1 MGNSGKAGS
10 FSQPT
15 QWSLILRA
23 RGEGPE
29 ARAAL
34 EQLVRTYRK
43 FLIWLIRVGGHPP
56 DLTPDELANEFLLQV
71 LRRRDIAKLEPA
83 QGSFHGWLRK
93 SVRNFLC
100 NEWDKRRIRERHD
113 WAPFD
118 VVDDSMPEEDLC
130 NRMFLAQVL
139 AKALELT
146 REQTPDERRF
156 AALARFLPGPQLD
169 FTEYGPLAAELGLH
183 PKTLTKAVFDLRV
196 RFERNLDALIR
207 EAHDLDPSPP
217 DGDGSPAAPPAGA
230 VASAVLREKR
240 ALLACLGPF
249 TRRARPLLDRST

>member
-1 MGNSGKAGS
+1 MGSSHNPGP

-23 RGEGPE
+23 KGEGPE
-29 ARAAL
+29 AGAAL
-34 EQLVRTYRK
+34 EELVRTYWK
-43 FLIWLIRVGGHPP
+43 FLTWLMRVSRHPP
-56 DLTPDELANEFLLQV
+56 DVTPDDLAQEFLLNV
-71 LRRRDIAKLEPA
+71 VRRRDIAKLDPA

-93 SVRNFLC
+93 SVKNFLC
-100 NEWDKRRIRERHD
+100 NEWKKRRIRERHD

-130 NRMFLAQVL
+130 NRMFMAQVL

-146 REQTPDERRF
+146 REQTPDARRF
-156 AALARFLPGPQLD
+156 AALVRFLPGPQLD

-183 PKTLTKAVFDLRV
+183 PKTLTKAVFDLRA

-207 EAHDLDPSPP
+207 EAHDLDSSPP
-217 DGDGSPAAPPAGA
+217 DGDGSPAALPGGS

-249 TRRARPLLDRST
+249 TQRARPLLSRST